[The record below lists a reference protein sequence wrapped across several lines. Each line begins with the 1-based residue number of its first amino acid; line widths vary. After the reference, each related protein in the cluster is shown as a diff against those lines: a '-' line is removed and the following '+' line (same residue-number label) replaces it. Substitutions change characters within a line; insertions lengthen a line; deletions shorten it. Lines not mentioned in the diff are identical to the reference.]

1 MAERMED
8 SGLHIVGPPVV
19 GFFPD
24 AEREATK
31 ASWLTVRPDGRVLAY
46 AGKVEYG
53 QGIRTGF
60 AAEVADELR
69 VAIDAVDVVLGDT
82 DLVPW
87 DMGTFGSQSTA
98 QVGLQLRKAA
108 ATARNAL
115 VRMAATRLR
124 LPSRAL
130 VASRGAVV
138 SRSDASRAITYAELI
153 QGRRIVRSI
162 NDGVTL
168 TPASDFTV
176 MGRRHQRTDAVACVT
191 GQATYSQDIVVE
203 GMLYASIL
211 QRPSLGARLASLD
224 RSVAECMPGVARV
237 VRDGYLVAVLADTDD
252 HAAAACRMLRAE
264 WEERR
269 DQPSQVDLPDLLVR
283 TGRRASLTQEAGSLR
298 QGFKSASGI
307 LQATYFLPYITHAPL
322 EPRAAVAQ
330 WQGDRLT
337 VWAGTQQPF
346 AIRSELADRFNLD
359 EEEVRVIVPGIGGA
373 FGSKNPYPIAV
384 DAARLA
390 RIAGRPVRVA
400 YTRAEDMTHTT
411 VRPAA
416 LITVRSGFK
425 SDGSVVAWQVDAH
438 HATSE
443 LYISERGA
451 ETPYDVPHVRVTTY
465 ASNSPLPS
473 GTFRSLGGAV
483 NHFARESHMD
493 EIAAAVGLDPVELRL
508 RNLSDQRFRRVLE
521 SAVDRHGWISGPQ
534 PSQRGT
540 GVALGLDADTY
551 DATCVDVV
559 VDGADVRVKRV
570 TVAFDCGL
578 AVDPDGVISQVEGS
592 VVMGIG
598 AALFEEVDFRGG
610 RILNDGLA
618 RYRVPRTTDAPAIDV
633 ELVGDSG
640 EPSSGAGEPAFVPMA
655 AAIAN
660 AVFDR
665 TGQRHRQLPIRRY
678 LR

>member
-1 MAERMED
+1 MAEHMKD
-8 SGLHIVGPPVV
+8 FGLHVVGPPVV

-24 AEREATK
+24 AKREATK
-31 ASWLTVRPDGRVLAY
+31 ARWLTVRPDGRVLAY

-53 QGIRTGF
+53 QGIRTGL

-69 VAIDAVDVVLGDT
+69 VALDEVDVVLGDT
-82 DLVPW
+82 DIVPW

-115 VRMAATRLR
+115 VRMAAARLR

-130 VASRGAVV
+130 VASRGAVS
-138 SRSDASRAITYAELI
+138 SRSDRSRSITYADLV
-153 QGRRIVRSI
+153 QGRRIVRGL
-162 NDGVTL
+162 NDGVAL

-176 MGRRHQRTDAVACVT
+176 MGRRLTRTDAVACVT
-191 GQATYSQDIVVE
+191 GELAYSQDIVVD
-203 GMLYASIL
+203 GMLYGSIL
-211 QRPSLGARLASLD
+211 QRPSLGARLAALD
-224 RSVAECMPGVARV
+224 RSVAERMPGVARV
-237 VRDGYLVAVLADTDD
+237 VRDGYLIAVLADTDE
-252 HAAAACRMLRAE
+252 HAAVACRALRAE
-264 WEERR
+264 WEERH
-269 DQPSQVDLPDLLVR
+269 DQPSQVELPELLVR

-298 QGFKSASGI
+298 QGFKSASGT
-307 LQATYFLPYITHAPL
+307 LEATYFLPYIAHAPL

-330 WQGDRLT
+330 WEGDRLT

-346 AIRSELADRFNLD
+346 AIRAELADRFKLD
-359 EEEVRVIVPGIGGA
+359 EEDVRVIVPAIGGA

-384 DAARLA
+384 EAARLA
-390 RIAGRPVRVA
+390 RIAGQPVRVA
-400 YTRAEDMTHTT
+400 YTHAEDMTHTT

-425 SDGSVVAWQVDAH
+425 SDGSIVAWQVDAY
-438 HATSE
+438 HATPD

-465 ASNSPLPS
+465 ASKSPLPS

-493 EIAAAVGLDPVELRL
+493 EIAAAVGVDPVDLRL
-508 RNLSDQRFRRVLE
+508 RNLSDQRLRRVLE
-521 SAVDRHGWISGPQ
+521 RATERHGWISDTQ

-559 VDGADVRVKRV
+559 VDGAEVSVRRV

-578 AVDPDGVISQVEGS
+578 AANPDGVINQVEGS
-592 VVMGIG
+592 VIMGIG

-610 RILNDGLA
+610 RILNDGFA
-618 RYRVPRTTDAPAIDV
+618 HYRLPRTTDAPTIDV

-640 EPSSGAGEPAFVPMA
+640 TPSTGAGEPAFVPMA

-665 TGQRHRQLPIRRY
+665 NGQRHHQLPI
-678 LR
+678 LRHVR